1 MTTYK
6 GEMERHAEIM
16 GVLGKVQG
24 DLGKVQGEQSG
35 LKDLFGETRAD
46 LHREMNAIH
55 AQIQA
60 LDNASNARMDRMET
74 TIGNKFDRFEKQVE
88 RDMGKLRE
96 STSNE
101 MGKLGDRVT
110 RLEQADKKM
119 SRQVGKNTLLL
130 TGAGT
135 VTAAAITAAL
145 KGWFS

>member
-24 DLGKVQGEQSG
+24 EQAG

-46 LHREMNAIH
+46 LHRELNAIH
-55 AQIQA
+55 AQIKT
-60 LDNASNARMDRMET
+60 LDHASNARMDRMEAA
-74 TIGNKFDRFEKQVE
+74 IGNKFDSLEKQVE
-88 RDMGKLRE
+88 RDMQKMRE

-135 VTAAAITAAL
+135 VTAAAIAAAL